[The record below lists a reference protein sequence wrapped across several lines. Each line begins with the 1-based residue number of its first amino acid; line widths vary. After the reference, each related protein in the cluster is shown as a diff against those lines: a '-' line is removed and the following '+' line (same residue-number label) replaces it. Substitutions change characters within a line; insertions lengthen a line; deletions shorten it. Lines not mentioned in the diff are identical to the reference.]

1 MPLMLRPRQRR
12 FVRVNQTSSAP
23 IIPRQSARPNS
34 GAAKRQ
40 KRGPKNER
48 DGDASVPSLVRMKF
62 RVKPVARL
70 KLMKSYRASPTQAFV
85 TG

>member
-62 RVKPVARL
+62 RLKPGRLYEVDEVLSRVAD
-70 KLMKSYRASPTQAFV
+70 
-85 TG
+85 